1 MRRANGAAEPSMD
14 EILASIRQIIES
26 SDSERIS
33 ARSVEPVHADVAA
46 GTTAGA
52 ANWNEHSEAAYTLR
66 PSYEGSVA
74 YDLAP
79 DDQWY
84 AEEPVA
90 EQVPEAEPIADAWAD
105 DGGDMQPAFA
115 AEPEEPAMPAYAANN
130 DEPRMREYRDAILHD
145 QRFDDAL
152 GNAEPLISEDSEAA
166 INASF
171 AELTEAIRAGELRS
185 LEEMAQEML
194 RPMMQQWL
202 EENLARTVQEIVRE
216 EIRRAVTRGR

>member
-1 MRRANGAAEPSMD
+1 MD

-33 ARSVEPVHADVAA
+33 TRSVEPAYADGAA
-46 GTTAGA
+46 GTAAGA
-52 ANWNEHSEAAYTLR
+52 ANWNEQGEATYTLR

-74 YDLAP
+74 YDLVT
-79 DDQWY
+79 DDRWY
-84 AEEPVA
+84 QEQAATEPEEESGAEEGP
-90 EQVPEAEPIADAWAD
+90 WA
-105 DGGDMQPAFA
+105 GDSDLQPAFV
-115 AEPEEPAMPAYAANN
+115 AEPEESTLPGHAANN
-130 DEPRMREYRDAILHD
+130 DDPRMREYRDAILQD
-145 QRFDDAL
+145 QRFDDAFA
-152 GNAEPLISEDSEAA
+152 NSEPLISEDSEAA

>member
-26 SDSERIS
+26 NDSERVS
-33 ARSVEPVHADVAA
+33 TRSVEPLHADVAA
-46 GTTAGA
+46 DTSAGA
-52 ANWNEHSEAAYTLR
+52 ANWNEYGEAAYTLR

-79 DDQWY
+79 DDRWY
-84 AEEPVA
+84 SEEPAAEEG
-90 EQVPEAEPIADAWAD
+90 PEAGAIADAWPE
-105 DGGDMQPAFA
+105 GGDLEPAFA
-115 AEPEEPAMPAYAANN
+115 AEPEEPGFPAHAANN
-130 DEPRMREYRDAILHD
+130 DDPRMREYRDAILQD
-145 QRFDDAL
+145 RRFDEARV
-152 GNAEPLISEDSEAA
+152 ASEPLISEDSEAA

>member
-1 MRRANGAAEPSMD
+1 MD

-33 ARSVEPVHADVAA
+33 ARSVEPIHADAA
-46 GTTAGA
+46 ADATASA
-52 ANWNEHSEAAYTLR
+52 ANWNEHGEAAYTLR

-79 DDQWY
+79 DDRWY
-84 AEEPVA
+84 AEEPAA
-90 EQVPEAEPIADAWAD
+90 EEEPEAGPVADAWAD
-105 DGGDMQPAFA
+105 GGDLEPAFA
-115 AEPEEPAMPAYAANN
+115 AGPEEPVIPAHAANN
-130 DEPRMREYRDAILHD
+130 DDPRMREYRDAILQD
-145 QRFDDAL
+145 RRFDEARI
-152 GNAEPLISEDSEAA
+152 NSEPLISEDSEAA

>member
-1 MRRANGAAEPSMD
+1 MRKANGAAEPSMD

-26 SDSERIS
+26 SDSEWTA
-33 ARSVEPVHADVAA
+33 ARGVEPVPVDVAA
-46 GTTAGA
+46 GTAASA
-52 ANWNEHSEAAYTLR
+52 ANWNEQNDASYALR

-74 YDLAP
+74 YDLAAEAT
-79 DDQWY
+79 WY
-84 AEEPVA
+84 AQEPAEEQP
-90 EQVPEAEPIADAWAD
+90 AEPATIPESWVE
-105 DGGDMQPAFA
+105 GGEPQPDYLAQ
-115 AEPEEPAMPAYAANN
+115 PEEPMLPGHPANN
-130 DEPRMREYRDAILHD
+130 DDPRMRDYRDAILQD
-145 QRFDDAL
+145 QRFDEAL
-152 GNAEPLISEDSEAA
+152 ADSDPLISEESEAA

-216 EIRRAVTRGR
+216 EIRRAVSRGR

>member
-1 MRRANGAAEPSMD
+1 MD

-33 ARSVEPVHADVAA
+33 TRSVEPAHADGASGA
-46 GTTAGA
+46 TAGA
-52 ANWNEHSEAAYTLR
+52 ANWNEQGEAAYTLR
-66 PSYEGSVA
+66 PPYEGSVA
-74 YDLAP
+74 YDLVT
-79 DDQWY
+79 DDRWY
-84 AEEPVA
+84 QEEAVA
-90 EQVPEAEPIADAWAD
+90 EPEEESAAEAGPWA
-105 DGGDMQPAFA
+105 GDSDLQPAFV
-115 AEPEEPAMPAYAANN
+115 AEPEEPILPGHAANN
-130 DEPRMREYRDAILHD
+130 DDPRMREYRDAILQD
-145 QRFDDAL
+145 QRFDDAFA
-152 GNAEPLISEDSEAA
+152 NSEPLISEDSEAA

>member
-1 MRRANGAAEPSMD
+1 
-14 EILASIRQIIES
+14 
-26 SDSERIS
+26 
-33 ARSVEPVHADVAA
+33 
-46 GTTAGA
+46 
-52 ANWNEHSEAAYTLR
+52 
-66 PSYEGSVA
+66 
-74 YDLAP
+74 
-79 DDQWY
+79 
-84 AEEPVA
+84 
-90 EQVPEAEPIADAWAD
+90 
-105 DGGDMQPAFA
+105 
-115 AEPEEPAMPAYAANN
+115 
-130 DEPRMREYRDAILHD
+130 MREYRDAILHD

-152 GNAEPLISEDSEAA
+152 VNAEPLISEDSEAA